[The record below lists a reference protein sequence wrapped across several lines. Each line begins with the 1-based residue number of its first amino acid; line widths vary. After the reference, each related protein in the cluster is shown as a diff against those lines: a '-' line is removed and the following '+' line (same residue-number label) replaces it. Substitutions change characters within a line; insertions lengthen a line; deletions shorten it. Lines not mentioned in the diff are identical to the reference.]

1 MILKTSETKRKRHRG
16 EKGEGCSLKSK
27 SESSNHLLDIC
38 PLLCSARAEEI
49 GLGRLNSQGVAA
61 AGLDTG
67 KAKEVWLQQ
76 IILVLLNCWQF
87 PIHLCQHVTQG
98 IELLV
103 FDVLPLW
110 VQDWKIDS
118 TFKKTSKVLDM

>member
-1 MILKTSETKRKRHRG
+1 MKQKEQDMGGT
-16 EKGEGCSLKSK
+16 GEGCSLKSK

-38 PLLCSARAEEI
+38 PLLWSARAEGI

-61 AGLDTG
+61 AGPDTG
-67 KAKEVWLQQ
+67 KAKEVRLQQ

-87 PIHLCQHVTQG
+87 PRHVCQHVTQG
-98 IELLV
+98 IELVV